1 MELSFSNTRPF
12 WITLILVFFMVLL
25 SRLDLARPALVIPQT
40 TEQNEIWEKAKPKL
54 NQGLIPKGL
63 SKNSLIPTSYASSVS
78 SAELEDLSAYL
89 VIEPSSGEVIS
100 DKNSTAKLP
109 VASLTKIMT
118 AVVSLDLAST
128 GDLFTVSQRAS
139 SVQPTSMGL
148 IEGQKWS
155 MEELLNSLLLTSAN
169 DAAEA
174 LKEGINEKYQ
184 GDIFIRAMNEKAKI
198 LGLKNTS
205 FTNPQGFDDQ
215 DNFSSAEDLANLTR
229 YALANYPLFRQIV
242 AKDYQFYPQSWEHK
256 QADLYNWNGL
266 LGVYPNIQ
274 GIKIGNT
281 EQAGNT
287 TVVLSEREGKNI
299 LVVLLG
305 AKGVLQR
312 DLLAARL
319 LDLGYASKYGLNP
332 VNMTESQL
340 QEKYASWK
348 YWD

>member
-1 MELSFSNTRPF
+1 MGLTFSNTKPF

-40 TEQNEIWEKAKPKL
+40 TEQNEVWKKVKPKL
-54 NQGLIPKGL
+54 NQGIVPTGL

-128 GDLFTVSQRAS
+128 DELFTISQRAS
-139 SVQPTSMGL
+139 RVQPTSMGL

-184 GDIFIRAMNEKAKI
+184 GEIFIRAMNEKAKI

-332 VNMTESQL
+332 VNMIESQL